1 MTVKTDWTVTHA
13 CGHDQEHDLSAKRAS
28 RRAGYAR
35 WLATSDCTTYWRKA
49 QDHDQGGDQQ
59 AWLAER
65 RAQQMEQITSWERR
79 ADMPWLDGSDKA
91 IAWARS
97 IRFELLAA
105 AYECFDVEEAYIT
118 ELEQPARLITSASW
132 WIDQRDAPAEDVVE
146 LIVDQAGDL
155 LVPTGL
161 ENPF

>member
-1 MTVKTDWTVTHA
+1 MTVKTDWSVTHA
-13 CGHDQEHDLSAKRAS
+13 CGHSQEHDLSAKGVS

-35 WLATSDCTTYWRKA
+35 WLATTDCTACWRKA
-49 QDHDQGGDQQ
+49 QAHDQGNDQQ
-59 AWLAER
+59 IWLAEH
-65 RAQQMEQITSWERR
+65 RAKQMEQITSWERR

-105 AYECFDVEEAYIT
+105 AYELFDVEEAYIT

-132 WIDQRDAPAEDVVE
+132 WIDQRDAQAEDVVE
-146 LIVDQAGDL
+146 LIVDQGSDL
-155 LVPTGL
+155 QVRTGL